1 MIITMKNKATQVEI
15 EEILELVKKHG
26 LKTLPIH
33 GDDYHVFG
41 IVGDTSKLDIEMINA
56 YSCVDNVLRV
66 STPFKKVSRTFHPE
80 NTIIKVG
87 NLEIGGNKV
96 VMIGGPCSIEGK
108 EQIVKIAHGIKENG
122 GAAIR
127 GGAYKP
133 RTSPYA
139 FQGLATEGILDMVEA
154 RNQTG
159 LPIVTEIMDAS
170 KIDEFVKY
178 VDIIQVGARNMQNFE
193 LLKALGKIDK
203 PILLKRGLCN
213 TINEWL
219 MAAEYILAGGNSKVI
234 LCERGIR
241 TYETYTRNTLDL
253 SAVLAVKELSH
264 LPVIVDPSH
273 STGRWSM
280 VEAMSKAALACG
292 ADGIIVEVHNNPEC
306 ALCDGAQSL
315 KPAKFDKM
323 MGQLR
328 LIAPIVGKKI

>member
-1 MIITMKNKATQVEI
+1 MIIKLKNSITNKEYLDLCAKI
-15 EEILELVKKHG
+15 EELG
-26 LKTLPIH
+26 LTPKNVDSENHKVLNI
-33 GDDYHVFG
+33 
-41 IVGDTSKLDIEMINA
+41 IGDTSKIDETTI
-56 YSCVDNVLRV
+56 SSWPGVSNVTRIQVPYKLA
-66 STPFKKVSRTFHPE
+66 SLEAHPE
-80 NTIIKVG
+80 PTVIDVCGIK
-87 NLEIGGNKV
+87 IGGDNFT
-96 VMIGGPCSIEGK
+96 VMAGPCSVESE
-108 EQIVKIAHGIKENG
+108 EQIISVANDVKAS
-122 GAAIR
+122 GAKILR

-139 FQGLATEGILDMVEA
+139 FQGLALEGLDLLKEA
-154 RNQTG
+154 RKVTG
-159 LPIVTEIMDAS
+159 LPIITEIPS
-170 KIDEFVKY
+170 IDLIPRFVEE

-213 TINEWL
+213 TISEWL

>member
-1 MIITMKNKATQVEI
+1 MIIKLKNSITDKEYLDLCSKI
-15 EEILELVKKHG
+15 EELG
-26 LKTLPIH
+26 LLPRNVDSENHKVLNVI
-33 GDDYHVFG
+33 
-41 IVGDTSKLDIEMINA
+41 GDTAK
-56 YSCVDNVLRV
+56 VD
-66 STPFKKVSRTFHPE
+66 E
-80 NTIIKVG
+80 NTISSWPGVAQVTRIQVPYKLASREAHPNPTIIEINGV
-87 NLEIGGNKV
+87 LIGGDNFT
-96 VMIGGPCSIEGK
+96 VMAGPCSVESE
-108 EQIVKIAHGIKENG
+108 EQITSVARDVKAS
-122 GAAIR
+122 GAKILR

-139 FQGLATEGILDMVEA
+139 FQGLALEGLDLLKEA
-154 RNQTG
+154 RKVTG
-159 LPIVTEIMDAS
+159 LPIITEIPS
-170 KIDEFVKY
+170 IELIPRFVEE

-193 LLKALGKIDK
+193 LLKALGKVDK

-213 TINEWL
+213 TISEWL
-219 MAAEYILAGGNSKVI
+219 MAAEYILAGGNTKVI

-280 VEAMSKAALACG
+280 VEAMSKAALAAG

-315 KPAKFDKM
+315 KPAKFEKM
-323 MGQLR
+323 MAQLK

>member
-1 MIITMKNKATQVEI
+1 MIIKLKNSITNKEYLDLCAKI
-15 EEILELVKKHG
+15 EELG
-26 LKTLPIH
+26 LTPKNVDSENHKVLNI
-33 GDDYHVFG
+33 
-41 IVGDTSKLDIEMINA
+41 IGDTSKIDETTI
-56 YSCVDNVLRV
+56 SSWPGVSNVTRIQVPYKLA
-66 STPFKKVSRTFHPE
+66 SLEAHPE
-80 NTIIKVG
+80 PTVIDVCGVK
-87 NLEIGGNKV
+87 IGGDNFT
-96 VMIGGPCSIEGK
+96 VMAGPCSVESE
-108 EQIVKIAHGIKENG
+108 EQIICVANDVKAS
-122 GAAIR
+122 GAKILR

-139 FQGLATEGILDMVEA
+139 FQGLALEGLDLLKEA
-154 RNQTG
+154 RKVTG
-159 LPIVTEIMDAS
+159 LPIITEIPS
-170 KIDEFVKY
+170 IDLIPRFVEE

-213 TINEWL
+213 TISEWL